1 MRWRDHGAAIG
12 LALAALLAGC
22 ADGDE
27 VGPCAARTGG
37 ALVALDI
44 AGESFTVWSTNDEFI
59 AEAEALAQGGQQ
71 RIPLFNRL
79 IDGTDCDPQWS
90 WHVDPSDMTWVDSTI
105 ELCDAVPSGIE
116 DDKAYWLDDVDQF
129 CPWAAA
135 VVDVSLQ

>member
-1 MRWRDHGAAIG
+1 MPIRARHGAIG
-12 LALAALLAGC
+12 LAIAVVLAGC

-27 VGPCAARTGG
+27 VGPCAARAGG

-44 AGESFTVWSTNDEFI
+44 VGESFTLWSTNDDFI
-59 AEAEALAQGGQQ
+59 AEAEALADSGGQ

-79 IDGTDCDPQWS
+79 IDGSDCDPQWS
-90 WHVDPSDMTWVDSTI
+90 WHVDPSDMAWVDSTI

-129 CPWAAA
+129 CPWTAT
-135 VVDVSLQ
+135 VVDVDRQ